1 MVGLRGSKNRRKQI
15 VQDKVCHVL
24 LRYMDELSSTSD
36 SSSSTDLEIVN
47 TCVEYCVNL
56 ESTEL
61 LFGKLWDLVSE
72 TDALKRTYLRSL
84 ETPLLEGS
92 LPPQLP
98 PFIVQQ
104 LVALYDQ
111 EDRLDSLQAIVIILN
126 VDCLDIHQ
134 VILKFCMFLTF
145 NCFRKKSRSLKNCLF
160 YTLKSLLEFNFF
172 ALKT

>member
-24 LRYMDELSSTSD
+24 IRYMDELSNTSD
-36 SSSSTDLEIVN
+36 NTSSADLEIVN

-72 TDALKRTYLRSL
+72 SDTLKGTYLRAL
-84 ETPLLEGS
+84 ESPLLEGS

-98 PFIVQQ
+98 PLIVQQ

-111 EDRLDSLQAIVIILN
+111 EDRLDSLQAIIIMLN

-134 VILKFCMFLTF
+134 VRLLIF
-145 NCFRKKSRSLKNCLF
+145 KSV
-160 YTLKSLLEFNFF
+160 
-172 ALKT
+172 